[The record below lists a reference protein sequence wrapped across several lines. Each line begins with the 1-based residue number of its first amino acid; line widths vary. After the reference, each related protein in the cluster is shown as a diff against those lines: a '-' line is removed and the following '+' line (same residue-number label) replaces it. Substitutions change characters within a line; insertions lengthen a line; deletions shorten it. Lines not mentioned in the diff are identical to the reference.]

1 MEMNEWGVI
10 CYYWFMGKNVVNP
23 VDEIEGFTDF
33 DDYMIDV
40 HQSKFLVQKFTN
52 SGFGEAVII
61 AGGDGGQEERWSDQ
75 QQHGIEPHQQ
85 QDHRGSD
92 HLRA

>member
-1 MEMNEWGVI
+1 
-10 CYYWFMGKNVVNP
+10 MGKNVVNP

-61 AGGDGGQEERWSDQ
+61 AGGDGGQETEEEEVDREEWRRSGQRVDREEFWRRSGQ
-75 QQHGIEPHQQ
+75 GRVEEE
-85 QDHRGSD
+85 
-92 HLRA
+92 